1 MSFRGLAPVAL
12 LVFLAAGCGGG
23 SEGDG
28 PPPGQFVATSRS
40 LTPTAHLFAD
50 PVAVRIDVVLNRE
63 RLDPDRVR
71 LRVAFL
77 PYRIV
82 DGVSRSR
89 QDFSGFTRLTY
100 RLKLRCLTIQCVPS
114 RLQSVLGS
122 QEGRGERRTFRFK
135 PARLLYDDP
144 KSGKLRHV
152 RRVWW
157 PPLDSISRLSAE
169 NTSVQAIGSSS
180 GAEFRATITPVLE
193 PSYRMPASL
202 LGGLLLAGAAALLLL
217 PAGLV
222 AREIRRRRP
231 EPEEAPELP
240 PLERALLL
248 VEWARD
254 HGDAEEQREAL
265 EVLAFELDASGA
277 AEPAAAVR
285 AVAWSPESPA
295 PQRVSELIDS
305 VRGSDDA
312 SA

>member
-1 MSFRGLAPVAL
+1 MSVRLVATIAL
-12 LVFLAAGCGGG
+12 LSLLAAGCGGG
-23 SEGDG
+23 SEGNG
-28 PPPGQFVATSRS
+28 PPPGRFIATSRA

-50 PVAVRIDVVLNRE
+50 PVAVRIDLVLNHR
-63 RLDPDRVR
+63 RLNPDRVR
-71 LRVAFL
+71 LRVDFL

-82 DGVSRSR
+82 GGISRSR
-89 QDFSGFTRLTY
+89 QDFTRFTRLTY
-100 RLKLRCLTIQCVPS
+100 RLKLRCLTVQCVPS

-135 PARLLYDDP
+135 PARVLYDDP
-144 KSGKLRHV
+144 NGSIRHLR
-152 RRVWW
+152 RIWW
-157 PPLDSISRLSAE
+157 PPLDAISRLSAE
-169 NTSVQAIGSSS
+169 NTAVPAIGSSP

-202 LGGLLLAGAAALLLL
+202 LGGLLLTGAAALLVL
-217 PAGLV
+217 PAGVV

-231 EPEEAPELP
+231 EPEEEPELP

-254 HGDAEEQREAL
+254 RGDAEEQREAL
-265 EVLAFELDASGA
+265 EVLAFELDATGEA
-277 AEPAAAVR
+277 ADAASVR
-285 AVAWSPESPA
+285 AVAWSPEPPA
-295 PQRVSELIDS
+295 PERVSELIDF